1 MDVFK
6 EAGVPDGV
14 INVVFGDPEMI
25 TKTVLNSPDFS
36 GLHFTGS
43 TQIFKKLWKNIG
55 ENISNYKTYPK
66 IVFQPF
72 KFQQTHLKMFQRS
85 YETVFILT
93 PVLSDVQ
100 MKDTVDKFV
109 NLLKEEGAD
118 VINVE
123 NWGLKKMAY
132 TIEKKTTGFYVLVEF
147 KADPTL
153 IRKFEIE
160 IRRDEKVMRF
170 LTTVLDKHAIVY
182 AQRRRKGEF
191 NKKVEAK
198 EEQAQ

>member
-1 MDVFK
+1 
-6 EAGVPDGV
+6 
-14 INVVFGDPEMI
+14 
-25 TKTVLNSPDFS
+25 
-36 GLHFTGS
+36 
-43 TQIFKKLWKNIG
+43 
-55 ENISNYKTYPK
+55 
-66 IVFQPF
+66 
-72 KFQQTHLKMFQRS
+72 MFQRS

-132 TIEKKTTGFYVLVEF
+132 PIEKKTTGFYALVEF

-153 IRKFEIE
+153 IKKFEIE

-182 AQRRRKGEF
+182 AERRRKGEF
-191 NKKVEAK
+191 NKKVEVK
-198 EEQAQ
+198 EEQAQWH

>member
-1 MDVFK
+1 
-6 EAGVPDGV
+6 
-14 INVVFGDPEMI
+14 
-25 TKTVLNSPDFS
+25 
-36 GLHFTGS
+36 
-43 TQIFKKLWKNIG
+43 
-55 ENISNYKTYPK
+55 
-66 IVFQPF
+66 
-72 KFQQTHLKMFQRS
+72 MFQRN

-132 TIEKKTTGFYVLVEF
+132 TIDKKTTGFYAMVEF
-147 KADPTL
+147 KADPTI
-153 IRKFEIE
+153 IRKFELE
-160 IRRDEKVMRF
+160 FRRDEKVMRF
-170 LTTVLDKHAIVY
+170 LTTVLDKHSIVY
-182 AQRRRKGEF
+182 AERRRKGEF

-198 EEQAQ
+198 EEAAK

>member
-1 MDVFK
+1 
-6 EAGVPDGV
+6 
-14 INVVFGDPEMI
+14 
-25 TKTVLNSPDFS
+25 
-36 GLHFTGS
+36 
-43 TQIFKKLWKNIG
+43 
-55 ENISNYKTYPK
+55 
-66 IVFQPF
+66 
-72 KFQQTHLKMFQRS
+72 MFQRN

-132 TIEKKTTGFYVLVEF
+132 TIDKKTTGFYVLVEF
-147 KADPTL
+147 KADPTI
-153 IRKFEIE
+153 IRKFELE
-160 IRRDEKVMRF
+160 FRRDEKVMRF
-170 LTTVLDKHAIVY
+170 LTTVLDKHSIAY
-182 AQRRRKGEF
+182 GDRRRKGEF

-198 EEQAQ
+198 EEPAQ

>member
-1 MDVFK
+1 
-6 EAGVPDGV
+6 
-14 INVVFGDPEMI
+14 
-25 TKTVLNSPDFS
+25 
-36 GLHFTGS
+36 
-43 TQIFKKLWKNIG
+43 
-55 ENISNYKTYPK
+55 
-66 IVFQPF
+66 
-72 KFQQTHLKMFQRS
+72 MFQRN

-132 TIEKKTTGFYVLVEF
+132 IIDKKTTGFYAMVEF
-147 KADPTL
+147 KADPTI
-153 IRKFEIE
+153 IRKFELE
-160 IRRDEKVMRF
+160 FRRDEKVMRF
-170 LTTVLDKHAIVY
+170 LTTVLDKHSIVY
-182 AQRRRKGEF
+182 AERRRKGEF

-198 EEQAQ
+198 EEAAK

>member
-1 MDVFK
+1 
-6 EAGVPDGV
+6 
-14 INVVFGDPEMI
+14 
-25 TKTVLNSPDFS
+25 
-36 GLHFTGS
+36 
-43 TQIFKKLWKNIG
+43 
-55 ENISNYKTYPK
+55 
-66 IVFQPF
+66 
-72 KFQQTHLKMFQRS
+72 MFQRS

-132 TIEKKTTGFYVLVEF
+132 PIEKKTTGFYALVEF
-147 KADPTL
+147 KADPAL
-153 IRKFEIE
+153 IKKFEVE

-182 AQRRRKGEF
+182 AERRRKGEF
-191 NKKVEAK
+191 NEKAEAK

>member
-1 MDVFK
+1 
-6 EAGVPDGV
+6 
-14 INVVFGDPEMI
+14 
-25 TKTVLNSPDFS
+25 
-36 GLHFTGS
+36 
-43 TQIFKKLWKNIG
+43 
-55 ENISNYKTYPK
+55 
-66 IVFQPF
+66 
-72 KFQQTHLKMFQRS
+72 MFQRS

-132 TIEKKTTGFYVLVEF
+132 AIEKKTTGFYVLVEC
-147 KADPTL
+147 KAAPTL

-170 LTTVLDKHAIVY
+170 LTTVLDKHAIVSDP
-182 AQRRRKGEF
+182 RRRKGEF
-191 NKKVEAK
+191 NKKAEVK

>member
-1 MDVFK
+1 
-6 EAGVPDGV
+6 
-14 INVVFGDPEMI
+14 
-25 TKTVLNSPDFS
+25 
-36 GLHFTGS
+36 
-43 TQIFKKLWKNIG
+43 
-55 ENISNYKTYPK
+55 
-66 IVFQPF
+66 
-72 KFQQTHLKMFQRS
+72 MFQRN

-109 NLLKEEGAD
+109 NLLKELGAD

-132 TIEKKTTGFYVLVEF
+132 AIEKKTTGFYVMVEF

-153 IRKFEIE
+153 IRKFEVE
-160 IRRDEKVMRF
+160 LRREEKVMRF
-170 LTTVLDKHAIVY
+170 LTTVLDKHSILY
-182 AQRRRKGEF
+182 AERRRKGEF

-198 EEQAQ
+198 EEATK

>member
-1 MDVFK
+1 L
-6 EAGVPDGV
+6 DGR
-14 INVVFGDPEMI
+14 G
-25 TKTVLNSPDFS
+25 
-36 GLHFTGS
+36 
-43 TQIFKKLWKNIG
+43 
-55 ENISNYKTYPK
+55 ISATFA
-66 IVFQPF
+66 VCLF
-72 KFQQTHLKMFQRS
+72 KFLKTHSKMFQRS

-147 KADPTL
+147 KGDPT
-153 IRKFEIE
+153 IIKKFELE
-160 IRRDEKVMRF
+160 IRREEKVMRF

-182 AQRRRKGEF
+182 ADRRRKGEF

-198 EEQAQ
+198 EEQGS